1 MSATEIMDLE
11 DLTPRQLRKALG
23 RLMRSRLPAHKRS
36 EEDREE
42 DDKREEKEREDLAD
56 LMAEK
61 KNTNTPKVT
70 KDDVPV
76 SDDDEEDE
84 DE

>member
-1 MSATEIMDLE
+1 MSATEEIMDLE

-23 RLMRSRLPAHKRS
+23 RLMRSRLPSHKKTDEERD
-36 EEDREE
+36 EED
-42 DDKREEKEREDLAD
+42 KKNEKEREDLAD

-61 KNTNTPKVT
+61 KHTNTPKVT
-70 KDDVPV
+70 KDDVPA
-76 SDDDEEDE
+76 DDDEEE